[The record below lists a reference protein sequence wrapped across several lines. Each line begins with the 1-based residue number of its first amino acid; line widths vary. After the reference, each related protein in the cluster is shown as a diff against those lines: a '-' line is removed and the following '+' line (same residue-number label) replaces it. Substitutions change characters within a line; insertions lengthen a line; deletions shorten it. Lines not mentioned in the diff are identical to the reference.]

1 MIKRFEEFISS
12 LFGNQIDENKDQTQ
26 EPEKKSGCNLV
37 FVTKNP
43 HSDTSKGEYGRFRDS
58 AKKYDVNIYPIDV
71 DVIKYKLTPDGD
83 LEIDGVGVFSKRDT
97 LFMFRHAVRIANTPD
112 EKKVTQTNVKN
123 FKSLLKSNGF
133 MLSNDASVAGICKSK
148 TKTFDILK
156 KNNVST
162 IDTFTITRSDYESQ
176 NMDSIDG
183 LQKYL
188 DKNSLNFPIVLKLVD
203 GTQGIGVIKCQ
214 DISTLS
220 SVSQYIVRKEG
231 RFLLQP
237 FCEIDYDIRVHVFC
251 KTLKPESASVDDF
264 VVVGSMRRDKVAG
277 DFRTNY
283 SLGGHISEYHLSKE
297 EKRLAKEAAKAI
309 GSVWCGVD
317 ICHDNLSGK
326 NYVLEVNSSP
336 ALKGITKVASEAP
349 TDLMV
354 KHIKKALSGK
364 VDDKEKMSNREL
376 VSYNETIY
384 LDGIPVIGNF
394 DTGNSVLPAYKSHH
408 FEEKDG
414 HIEFK
419 VGGQLVKKKIVR
431 RKSVLHG
438 GQKSEERPVVKF
450 DLSFNGKTLK
460 DVEVCVRGLTKDEI
474 KREER
479 TGKKVKERVLLSTDV
494 IDKLNLIVHP
504 DRDEKFMKT
513 KKPKKAK

>member
-12 LFGNQIDENKDQTQ
+12 FFTNRIEENKDQST
-26 EPEKKSGCNLV
+26 PEKKGGCNIV
-37 FVTKNP
+37 FITKNP
-43 HSDTSKGEYGRFRDS
+43 HGDTSTGEYGRFRDS
-58 AKKYDVNIYPIDV
+58 AKKYDVDIHPIDIDKV
-71 DVIKYKLTPDGD
+71 KYRLNPDGE
-83 LEIDGVGVFSKRDT
+83 LEIDGVGTFKKDNT
-97 LFMFRHAVRIANTPD
+97 LFMFRHAVKIASTPD

-123 FKSLLKSNGF
+123 FKSLLKANGF
-133 MLSNDASVAGICKSK
+133 MMSNDTKVAGICKSK
-148 TKTFDILK
+148 SKTFKVLK
-156 KNNVST
+156 KNNVAT
-162 IDTFTITRSDYESQ
+162 IDTYTINKSEYDSQ
-176 NMDSIDG
+176 NMNSIDG
-183 LQKYL
+183 LQKYME
-188 DKNSLNFPIVLKLVD
+188 KNKLSFPVVLKVVD
-203 GTQGIGVIKCQ
+203 GTQGIGIIKCP
-214 DISTLS
+214 DIATLS
-220 SVSQYIVRKEG
+220 SVSQYVVRKEG
-231 RFLLQP
+231 QFIIQP

-251 KTLKPESASVDDF
+251 KTLKPESASIDDF
-264 VVVGSMRRDKVAG
+264 VIVGSMRRNKVEG

-283 SLGGHISEYHLSKE
+283 SLGGEISQYHLSKD
-297 EKRLAKEAAKAI
+297 EKNLAKEAAKAI
-309 GSVWCGVD
+309 GACWCGVD
-317 ICHDNLSGK
+317 ICHDNLTNK
-326 NYVLEVNSSP
+326 NLVLEVNSSP
-336 ALKGITKVASEAP
+336 ALKGIAKVASESP

-354 KHIKKALSGK
+354 KHIKKTLLGK
-364 VDDKEKMSNREL
+364 VDDKEKISNREL

-460 DVEVCVRGLTKDEI
+460 DVEVCVRGLTKEEI
-474 KREER
+474 KREEK

-513 KKPKKAK
+513 KKPKKTK